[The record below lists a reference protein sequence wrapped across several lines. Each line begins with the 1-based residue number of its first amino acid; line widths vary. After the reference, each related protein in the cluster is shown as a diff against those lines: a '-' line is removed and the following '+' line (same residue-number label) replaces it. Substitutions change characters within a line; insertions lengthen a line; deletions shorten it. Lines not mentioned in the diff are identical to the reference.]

1 LLKNDDADPEQNGL
15 RAGQR
20 ASGEARAGEVV
31 RDNASAE
38 LAPKRYK
45 PNIQSRILARFP
57 FILEIFYWLLI
68 YWVCVYDLAD
78 TYLPPG
84 LLPSPTLPA

>member
-1 LLKNDDADPEQNGL
+1 MLKNDDADPEQNGL
-15 RAGQR
+15 RAGH
-20 ASGEARAGEVV
+20 GDEARAGEVV

-57 FILEIFYWLLI
+57 FIIEIFYWLLI
-68 YWVCVYDLAD
+68 YWVCVYDLAV
-78 TYLPPG
+78 TYL
-84 LLPSPTLPA
+84 LLSPTLPA